1 MDKHNVW
8 LKKKENESSIKS
20 WDWLTVP
27 GKMEKKYVKDKTMT
41 SKNATLICLYK
52 GKIHPLYD
60 IEKKYHKAS
69 N

>member
-1 MDKHNVW
+1 
-8 LKKKENESSIKS
+8 
-20 WDWLTVP
+20 
-27 GKMEKKYVKDKTMT
+27 MT

-60 IEKKYHKAS
+60 IEKKISQSFELNETNIQAPQNNVNNPVSSKQYI

>member
-1 MDKHNVW
+1 MDEHNVW
-8 LKKKENESSIKS
+8 LKKKEKESSIKS

-27 GKMEKKYVKDKTMT
+27 GKMKKKYGKTMT

>member
-27 GKMEKKYVKDKTMT
+27 GKMEKK
-41 SKNATLICLYK
+41 IC
-52 GKIHPLYD
+52 
-60 IEKKYHKAS
+60 
-69 N
+69 